1 MRERS
6 DSQETLGSPETRAP
20 EGQPTPQALA
30 PDVAALRLHQT
41 AWARVPVSR
50 RLQILRRFRKRLLL
64 DIPGMLALIPD
75 HAPID
80 VMMAEILPMISA
92 IRFLEK
98 EATSLLKDAPL
109 SMLGRPIWLWG
120 VRSHINRR
128 PLGVVLII
136 APGNYPLMLAGIQ
149 ALQALAAGNTVA
161 LKPAPGRTAL
171 LTHFVSLLTQA
182 GLPQGV
188 IHILPEDAGP
198 KAVQEAF
205 DLIVLTGSEET
216 GKKVALAAAQ
226 SLTPTIMEL
235 SGADP
240 VFVLPS
246 ANLSLVARA
255 LHFGLTLKHGSTC
268 IAPRRVFVHGNHR
281 EALEAQ
287 LALLLKNSGASHQ
300 KHYPALDQLT
310 HTVGQAGGAVRKL
323 GAATILLLDADQAGL
338 ADVDLFAPWLALIG
352 VSDMAEAIEIES
364 RSRHALGASIFGD
377 EKTARAL
384 AKQVPA
390 GSVTIN
396 DLIAPTADPRLPFG
410 GARASGYGMTRGREG
425 LLSMTRA
432 VSVSTRRSGALHLL
446 HYARILHGKFSR

>member
-41 AWARVPVSR
+41 AWARVPVFR

-75 HAPID
+75 HTPID

-98 EATSLLKDAPL
+98 EAASLLKDAPL
-109 SMLGRPIWLWG
+109 SILGRPIWLWG
-120 VRSHINRR
+120 VKSHISRR

-149 ALQALAAGNTVA
+149 TLQALTAGNTVA

-171 LTHFVSLLTQA
+171 LNHFVALLTQA

-205 DLIVLTGSEET
+205 DLVVLTGSEET

-226 SLTPTIMEL
+226 NLTPTIMEL

-281 EALEAQ
+281 EALGAQ
-287 LALLLKNSGASHQ
+287 LALLLKNSGTNHQ

-310 HTVGQAGGAVRKL
+310 LTVEQAGGSVRKL
-323 GAATILLLDADQAGL
+323 GAATILLLDADQAEL

-364 RSRHALGASIFGD
+364 RSRHALGASIFGE
-377 EKTARAL
+377 EKEARAL
-384 AKQVPA
+384 AKQIPA

-425 LLSMTRA
+425 LLSITRA
-432 VSVSTRRSGALHLL
+432 VSVSTRRSGAFHLL